1 MNWQQLINK
10 TLGKNRSF
18 QAVFKTPEGQ
28 EVLQHIAKM
37 GFVFQPSMDTRG
49 LTEFN
54 EGRRSLAL
62 DILALCNKD
71 EAAILE
77 MLKTHQQEE
86 TQ

>member
-1 MNWQQLINK
+1 
-10 TLGKNRSF
+10 
-18 QAVFKTPEGQ
+18 
-28 EVLQHIAKM
+28 
-37 GFVFQPSMDTRG
+37 